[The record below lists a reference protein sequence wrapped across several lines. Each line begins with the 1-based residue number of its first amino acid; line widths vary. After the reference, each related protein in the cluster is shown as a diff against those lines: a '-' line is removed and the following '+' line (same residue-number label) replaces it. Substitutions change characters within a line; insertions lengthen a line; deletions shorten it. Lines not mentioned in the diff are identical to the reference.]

1 MKGVVLAGG
10 TGSRLMPLT
19 RVTNKHLLPIYDKPM
34 IMFPLETLIGAGINE
49 IMIVSGKGHAGHFL
63 ELLGSG
69 EEMGVSLSYAVQER
83 ADGIAGALK
92 LAKRFVNG
100 DNVAVILGDN
110 IFEDK
115 FDFSQFNAGSRVY
128 LKKVSNTEAE
138 RFGVANFD
146 EDKKIIEI
154 VEKPKKFVS
163 LYAVTG
169 LYLYD
174 YKVFDIVK
182 ELKPSGRGELEI
194 TDVNNAYIKE
204 RKMGYEMVNGFWS
217 DAGQFESLYRA
228 STFVREKETKNFK
241 DI

>member
-1 MKGVVLAGG
+1 M
-10 TGSRLMPLT
+10 
-19 RVTNKHLLPIYDKPM
+19 
-34 IMFPLETLIGAGINE
+34 
-49 IMIVSGKGHAGHFL
+49 
-63 ELLGSG
+63 
-69 EEMGVSLSYAVQER
+69 
-83 ADGIAGALK
+83 
-92 LAKRFVNG
+92 AKRFVNG

-115 FDFSQFNAGSRVY
+115 FDFSDFSVGARVH
-128 LKKVSNTEAE
+128 LKKVSEIEAG

-154 VEKPKKFVS
+154 IEKPKTFVS

-174 YKVFDIVK
+174 YKVFDVVK

-217 DAGQFESLYRA
+217 DAGQFQSLYRA
-228 STFVREKETKNFK
+228 STFAREKKNK
-241 DI
+241 DA